1 METPAMIPTRLSGR
15 MRAISGSVLSLAFF
29 SQGLVFTMARPVAAQ
44 KRVVQSSAQKRVAQ
58 SAAQFTGAQEET
70 DSARVQSQ
78 RVTADAV
85 SIVDFKSLAAAE
97 RKKAAKSRGALKE
110 MTQARPAPQTIR
122 EVDTPPSVGE
132 PSILDAPAAPQP
144 PAANDEGGPLVPSP
158 GPSQSFLAHP
168 DGPLIGT
175 SIFTIPPDTMGAV
188 GRTKI
193 MTTLNNNWVVQDKT
207 TGTQLSGVSMETFWA
222 GTTATGSFDPR
233 VQYDPYNDRWI
244 VAGVSNPQSTGSSI
258 LIGIS
263 DTSDPEGTFTLFRFQ
278 ADDFTPP
285 PPGSNTLNDEWA
297 DFPMLGFN
305 KNWVAVGVNLFT
317 NASNAFTNGRV
328 LVLDYPALRSGVFS
342 GTYFFGI
349 AAADAGFCIHPATT
363 YSATENTLYAPSH
376 QSSASALYRLHT
388 ITGTPGVPVFNI
400 GAQQTRPGGG
410 WAQPGGDI
418 LPQTCIGTCPGNTRD
433 IDSGDAFVRSNVVFR
448 NGFIWYAQTI
458 GLPAGAINVN
468 SRIAAQWTK
477 LNTAGVFA
485 DGGRV
490 EDPTAT
496 RNNGGQHFA
505 YPSIAVNKNNDVLL
519 GFSNFESD
527 DLADAGYTFR
537 LGTDAAGTM
546 RDPVIFKEGED
557 YYAKTFSGT
566 RNRWGDYSHAVVD
579 PVNDRDLWTIQEYA
593 RPRTTQ
599 TMDQVTNNSRWG
611 TWWAKVSAPAGAGDL
626 IISEFRNRGPNGV
639 ADEYVEIYNNSG
651 SALTVQTV
659 DGSAGYSIVAQ
670 DNLVRCTISNG
681 TVIPAR
687 GHYLC
692 VNSQG
697 YSLGNYPA
705 GNGTTATGDAS
716 FTTDIPDN
724 NGLALFRSSTT
735 FDATTVL
742 DAVGFTSTPGG
753 LFKEGTGL
761 PVLAPAALNY
771 AFYRDTCGKG
781 ASPTTSGPCPTG
793 GFPADTNNNATDFI
807 FVDTQATSTAAGQRI
822 GAPGPENLSSPIQRN
837 SAFGLTLLDPGTSS
851 ANPPNRDRDFTSD
864 PANNSTLGTLTVR
877 RTVTNNTGVSVT
889 RLRFRVV
896 DITVF
901 PVPGGTADLRPR
913 TSTGPIVVAITGP
926 NPACPANMCTVQATT
941 VETPP
946 TQNLGGG
953 YNTTIS
959 AGTVTLGAPLA
970 PGGTVNVQFL
980 LGVQQTGS
988 FRFFINVE
996 ALP

>member
-1 METPAMIPTRLSGR
+1 MIRTKLSGR
-15 MRAISGSVLSLAFF
+15 MRAISGPVLSLALV

-44 KRVVQSSAQKRVAQ
+44 KRVAKSATQKRIVQSSEQVT
-58 SAAQFTGAQEET
+58 SAQEAT
-70 DSARVQSQ
+70 DSPRVQSE
-78 RVTADAV
+78 RVTAHTV
-85 SIVDFKSLAAAE
+85 SVVDFKTLAAIE
-97 RKKAAKSRGALKE
+97 RKRAAKVLGGVRE
-110 MTQARPAPQTIR
+110 IRQAKPAPQTIR
-122 EVDTPPSVGE
+122 EVDAPSGVDTPSG
-132 PSILDAPAAPQP
+132 LDTPAAPQP
-144 PAANDEGGPLVPSP
+144 PAINDEGGPLVPSP

-168 DGPLIGT
+168 DGPMIGT

-222 GTTATGSFDPR
+222 GTTASGSFDPR

-244 VAGVSNPQSTGSSI
+244 VAGVSNAQSAGSSI
-258 LIGIS
+258 LIGLS
-263 DTSDPEGTFTLFRFQ
+263 DTADPEGTFTLFRFE
-278 ADDFTPP
+278 ADDF
-285 PPGSNTLNDEWA
+285 NTGGNVLNNEWA

-305 KNWVAVGVNLFT
+305 KNWVAVGVNMFT
-317 NASNAFTNGRV
+317 NSGNSFSNGRV
-328 LVLDYPALRSGVFS
+328 LVLDYPALRGGVFS
-342 GTYFFGI
+342 GTYFSGI
-349 AAADAGFCIHPATT
+349 TAADAGFCIHPATT
-363 YSATENTLYAPSH
+363 YSSTENTLYAPSH

-388 ITGTPGVPVFNI
+388 ITGTPAAPVFTI
-400 GAQQTRPGGG
+400 GALQTRTGGG
-410 WAQPGGDI
+410 WTQPGGDI
-418 LPQTCIGTCPGNTRD
+418 LPQTCIGTCPGNTRG
-433 IDSGDAFVRSNVVFR
+433 IDSGDAFIRSNVVFR

-458 GLPAGAINVN
+458 ALPAGALTVN
-468 SRIAAQWTK
+468 SRTAAQWTK
-477 LNTAGVFA
+477 LDTAGLFA

-496 RNNGGQHFA
+496 RNNGGQHYA

-566 RNRWGDYSHAVVD
+566 SNRWGDYSHTVID

-593 RPRTTQ
+593 RPRTVQ
-599 TMDQVTNNSRWG
+599 TNDQVTNNSRWG
-611 TWWAKVSAPAGAGDL
+611 TWYAKVSAPAGAGDL

-659 DGSAGYSIVAQ
+659 DGSGGYSIVAQ
-670 DNLVRCTISNG
+670 DNIARCTIPNG

-687 GHYLC
+687 GYYLC

-705 GNGTTATGDAS
+705 GNGTTATGDAT

-724 NGLALFRSSTT
+724 NGVALFRSSST
-735 FDATTVL
+735 FDATTLL
-742 DAVGFTSTPGG
+742 DSVGFTSTPAG

-793 GFPADTNNNATDFI
+793 GFPADTNNNAADFI
-807 FVDTQATSTAAGQRI
+807 FVDTQGTSTAAGQRI
-822 GAPGPENLSSPIQRN
+822 GAPGPQNLSSPVQRN
-837 SAFGLTLLDPGTSS
+837 STVGLTPIDPGT
-851 ANPPNRDRDFTSD
+851 ATTNPPNRERDFTSD
-864 PANNSTLGTLTVR
+864 PANNSTFGTLLVR
-877 RTVTNNTGVSVT
+877 RTVTNNTGVAIT

-896 DITVF
+896 DVTIF
-901 PVPGGTADLRPR
+901 PVPAEIADLRPR
-913 TSTGPIVVAITGP
+913 TSSGPVVVAITGP
-926 NPACPANMCTVQATT
+926 NPACPSNMCTVQATT

-946 TQNLGGG
+946 TQNLGAG
-953 YNTTIS
+953 YNATIS
-959 AGTVTLGAPLA
+959 AGTVTLGAPIA

-980 LGVQQTGS
+980 LGLEQTGR